1 MRLTAL
7 ARAAGMTLAHDLPPL
22 TAGGPPLLRAGTT
35 ITPAYQRALIDA
47 GIGEVWVTDA
57 LSEGIAPRERLPAAV
72 RQLAAERVAQA
83 LTGSAEALG
92 DAHVVTGA
100 TLAELR
106 GVVELI
112 AESIADSSDLTLAV
126 HDLAAADAPR
136 HRHAVTVCAV
146 GLLLGHA
153 LFERRGWVDHA
164 GRARRDRL
172 RPRLAHL
179 GLGLLLHD
187 LDPDRL
193 PDTIS
198 PLVRNVLLGHRERWD
213 GTGVP
218 RGLQGGDIHQF
229 ARIAA
234 VADAFDEATAARPHR
249 PATPAH
255 EGLRVVRLGRGTAFD
270 PEVVDVLHAVVVPY
284 PVGTT
289 LVLEDNVE
297 GVVVFVDPDDPERP
311 WVRVPAPGGTREVM
325 VDLAEVGA
333 LGVHAF

>member
-1 MRLTAL
+1 MRLSSI
-7 ARAAGMTLAHDLPPL
+7 ARAAGLTLAHDLPPL
-22 TAGGPPLLRAGTT
+22 TVGGPPLLRAGTT
-35 ITPAYQRALIDA
+35 ITPAYQQALTEA
-47 GIGEVWVTDA
+47 GIGEVWVVDA
-57 LSEGIAPRERLPAAV
+57 LTEDVAPRERLPAAV
-72 RQLAAERVAQA
+72 RQLAAERVAHA
-83 LTGSAEALG
+83 LTVTAETLG
-92 DAHVVTGA
+92 DAHVLSEA
-100 TLAELR
+100 TLTELR

-112 AESIADSSDLTLAV
+112 AESIAESSDLTLAV
-126 HDLAAADAPR
+126 HDLGPADALR
-136 HRHAVTVCAV
+136 HRHSVTVCAV

-187 LDPDRL
+187 QRPERL
-193 PDTIS
+193 PDTVS
-198 PLVRNVLLGHRERWD
+198 PLVRSVLLGHEERWD
-213 GTGVP
+213 GTGSP
-218 RGLQGGDIHQF
+218 RGLAGGDIHQF

-249 PATPAH
+249 PAAPAH

-289 LVLEDNVE
+289 LVLDDHVE
-297 GVVVFVDPDDPERP
+297 GVVVSVDPADPERP
-311 WVRVPAPGGTREVM
+311 WVRVPAPGGSHEMM

-333 LGVHAF
+333 LGVQAF